1 MANLVLN
8 GRSID
13 SIDEIAEN
21 FVEEDVVA
29 AFRSGLLVA
38 WLEEYGY
45 EEELER
51 VKSIKPNA
59 SSIMV
64 LAGIIEALKL
74 NDEVIARAN
83 AKREEQKRREELA
96 HKAREE
102 RQREEEEEKRGE
114 GNKDRTMQD
123 QEYKDDIPMYGEE
136 TPSYVECVSGIHNS
150 SDIETARDAVRIIIK
165 WYADKFIEDILRAD
179 ANRININIFA
189 WCMLFGCDKCSPVL
203 RRRCDVWLRKS
214 PGVREVRF
222 RVGFGEKDRLGLPSH
237 NTVTIYDGFVEDLKL
252 NEQESATFWT
262 VCKESMNLG
271 QNKYMATCVDYYVTD
286 AIAKHF
292 QW

>member
-8 GRSID
+8 GKSID
-13 SIDEIAEN
+13 SIEDIAES

-102 RQREEEEEKRGE
+102 HETGNEKCENHIVQERGC
-114 GNKDRTMQD
+114 N
-123 QEYKDDIPMYGEE
+123 DDTSMNIEKPTYN
-136 TPSYVECVSGIHNS
+136 ECLRNIRATE
-150 SDIETARDAVRIIIK
+150 DKETARDAIRILLK
-165 WYADKFIEDILRAD
+165 WYADRFLENIDDFAIRLNLRAD
-179 ANRININIFA
+179 LPI
-189 WCMLFGCDKCSPVL
+189 WCMLFGCNKCCSIL
-203 RRRCDVWLRKS
+203 QQRYSVWVRKS
-214 PGVREVRF
+214 PGMEKVRL
-222 RVGFGEKDRLGLPSH
+222 RVGRVGNKSP
-237 NTVTIYDGFVEDLKL
+237 IYDGFVEDLKL
-252 NEQESATFWT
+252 NEQESALFWAA
-262 VCKESMNLG
+262 CKESMNLG
-271 QNKYMATCVDYYVTD
+271 QDKYMATCVDYDVTD

>member
-8 GRSID
+8 GKSID
-13 SIDEIAEN
+13 CIDEIAEN

-51 VKSIKPNA
+51 VRSIKPNA

-74 NDEVIARAN
+74 NDEVVARAN

-96 HKAREE
+96 RKAREE
-102 RQREEEEEKRGE
+102 RQRQEEEEKRGE

-203 RRRCDVWLRKS
+203 RRRCDVWLRQS
-214 PGVREVRF
+214 PGMWGVRL
-222 RVGFGEKDRLGLPSH
+222 RVGMVGGTGLWL
-237 NTVTIYDGFVEDLKL
+237 YDGLVSDLKL
-252 NEQESATFWT
+252 DAQSLASFWSACT
-262 VCKESMNLG
+262 ESMNLG
-271 QNKYMATCVDYYVTD
+271 QDKYMAPAVDYYVTN
-286 AIAKHF
+286 AIVKYF
-292 QW
+292 QWQLV